1 MGIVS
6 SIGFEVAF
14 DVVLVHASQREAG
27 EHYVQLSRERYVREA
42 ECRNVWLIDR
52 DAHAHPHNIPYP
64 APAAARAVAHA
75 VEHPGCIVGAFAA
88 LALYGLPFLVDA
100 ADTTLY
106 CTTDRTK
113 LGNEISPTVLRMP
126 RPLGRSY
133 TLRHRG
139 VTFSAFAPAEALVQ
153 ALQHIRKGMHR
164 WHVVNIDGLEPVDV
178 MAIQLIDCC
187 RRFLGV
193 RPEELEEAAA
203 RRLSRRWLERVLPL
217 SSSLADSPKETEL
230 RLLLSSVVGKFGYT
244 LQEQVPLYDNGVIV
258 TTFDFAIP
266 ALKIGAMYDGAHHW
280 EYDQRQKDAAINLK
294 AARLEWIVARCSS
307 KTMFE
312 LVDLICDLIR
322 QKAAD
327 VGAS

>member
-1 MGIVS
+1 MGKVVS
-6 SIGFEVAF
+6 IDVEVAF
-14 DVVLVHASQREAG
+14 DVVLVHASQREVG
-27 EHYVQLSRERYVREA
+27 EHYVQLSQERYVREA
-42 ECRNVWLIDR
+42 QCRSVWLIDR
-52 DAHAHPHNIPYP
+52 DANAHPRNIAYQ

-88 LALYGLPFLVDA
+88 LALHGLPFLVDA

-126 RPLGRSY
+126 RPLGKVC

-139 VTFSAFAPAEALVQ
+139 VAFRAFAPAEALVQ

-164 WHVVNIDGLEPVDV
+164 WNVVHIDGLEPVDV
-178 MAIQLIDCC
+178 MAIQLIDSC
-187 RRFLGV
+187 RRFLEV
-193 RPEELEEAAA
+193 RPEQIKEAAA
-203 RRLSRRWLERVLPL
+203 RRLSRRWLERVLLL
-217 SSSLADSPKETEL
+217 SSALADSPKETEL
-230 RLLLSSVVGKFGYT
+230 RLLLSSVVRKYGYT
-244 LQEQVPLYDNGVIV
+244 LQEQVPLYYDGVIV

-280 EYDQRQKDAAINLK
+280 EYAQRQKDAAINLK
-294 AARLEWIVARCSS
+294 ATRLGWTVPRCSS
-307 KTMFE
+307 TTMFE

-327 VGAS
+327 VGAF